1 MDIDQVRLSLLPYR
15 DYCQDILEARLRS
28 VLYEQL
34 NITRDIPFDKV
45 VRLESG
51 QWPGDRQ
58 PILASLTNQADKWEI
73 LCLARQA
80 DNLIKHLHFI
90 IVSWRP
96 EFLVTSRIHF
106 MAKLRFYQNICW
118 QSDQDGKSQ
127 YYGGSQVQLMTDLE
141 PECQSVLYL
150 RNISCDDQVPSDTIN
165 VATNVTANYREGF
178 SPQVTCQLAAFH

>member
-45 VRLESG
+45 VRLESS

-73 LCLARQA
+73 LCLARYEVS
-80 DNLIKHLHFI
+80 HLFDK
-90 IVSWRP
+90 VG
-96 EFLVTSRIHF
+96 TNRI
-106 MAKLRFYQNICW
+106 LRGIGQ
-118 QSDQDGKSQ
+118 
-127 YYGGSQVQLMTDLE
+127 
-141 PECQSVLYL
+141 
-150 RNISCDDQVPSDTIN
+150 
-165 VATNVTANYREGF
+165 
-178 SPQVTCQLAAFH
+178 